1 MASVLLDTHVWAWSL
16 YAPGKLSPVAR
27 QAIEAAEVVYVS
39 PATFFEIG
47 RKVRLGKWSRMA
59 PFVDELPDLL
69 ARQGA
74 LSATLD
80 ADTCLRAGTMTW
92 DHRDPFDRV
101 LASTSLGSGTP
112 LVSADGTFDALSTT
126 RGWHPRIW

>member
-16 YAPGKLSPVAR
+16 YEPGKLSSASR
-27 QAIEAAEVVYVS
+27 RAIEAAEVVYVS
-39 PATFFEIG
+39 PVTFFEIG
-47 RKVRLGKWSRMA
+47 RKVRLGKWSQMA

-80 ADTCLRAGTMTW
+80 AGICLRAGTMTW
-92 DHRDPFDRV
+92 AHRDPFDRI
-101 LASTSLGSGTP
+101 LASTSLGSDVP
-112 LVSADGTFDALSTT
+112 LVSADTAFDALSATS
-126 RGWHPRIW
+126 GWQPRIW

>member
-1 MASVLLDTHVWAWSL
+1 MGSVLLDTHAWAWTL
-16 YAPGKLSPVAR
+16 YEPGRLSQAAR
-27 QAIEAAEVVYVS
+27 QAIEGAEVVYVS
-39 PATFFEIG
+39 PVSFFEIG
-47 RKVRLGKWSRMA
+47 QEIRLGTWSQMA

-80 ADTCLRAGTMTW
+80 ADICLRAGTMTW
-92 DHRDPFDRV
+92 DHRDPFDRM

-112 LVSADGTFDALSTT
+112 LVSADTAFDALSTT
-126 RGWHPRIW
+126 SRWRPRIW